1 MNNQRSD
8 YDVVVLLGHAEPKT
22 RHHGDL
28 FEGADGLA
36 AFVKDMKKPFLH
48 IHGDYHWWYEDEGS
62 FGVDNYLRISLD
74 SLIREDKQV
83 AVPVRVEID
92 SSKRYGAIK
101 IDRGKSGWD
110 AECCGGSGWPRKPDD
125 DDYYYYNST
134 DR

>member
-48 IHGDYHWWYEDEGS
+48 IHGDYHMWYEDEGS

-101 IDRGKSGWD
+101 IDRGRSGWD
-110 AECCGGSGWPRKPDD
+110 AECCSGSGWPRKPDD

>member
-1 MNNQRSD
+1 MFALLILSGSD
-8 YDVVVLLGHAEPKT
+8 DAK
-22 RHHGDL
+22 
-28 FEGADGLA
+28 GLA
-36 AFVKDMKKPFLH
+36 AVVKDVKKPFLH
-48 IHGDYHWWYEDEGS
+48 IHGDYHMWFEDEGS

-101 IDRGKSGWD
+101 IDRGRSGWD
-110 AECCGGSGWPRKPDD
+110 AECCSGSGWPRKPDD
-125 DDYYYYNST
+125 DDYYYNST